1 VTTNAWPPPALDPSR
16 TVPIKDDMNFTPRSL
31 PARRR
36 WIRILAAI
44 TIVGATAIALVGC
57 STSSP
62 KAGPTTITLYNA
74 QHEQTTT
81 ALIKAFTAKTG
92 IAVKVDNDD
101 EDVLTAKIEQEGPR
115 SPADVIFTENSNWL
129 QQLADKGLLA
139 KVTPSTL
146 AAVPT
151 ADSAKDGEWVG
162 VSARVSALV
171 YNTKDL
177 TPAQL
182 PKSVLD
188 LADPKWKGKIEIA
201 PSETDFW
208 PVVSSVEDTYGHAKA
223 LAWLEGLKANA
234 GANVVPDNETITAD
248 VNRGVAEIGIINHY
262 YWHRLVAED
271 GASSI
276 HSALGYF
283 APGNAG
289 YIKTISGAAVLT
301 SSSHSSAAQK
311 FVAFLV
317 SHDGQEAIAHSESFE
332 YPLAP
337 GVAPNLADTPLSQLS
352 PSGFSAAEF
361 GTGTKAKKLLQE
373 AQLL

>member
-1 VTTNAWPPPALDPSR
+1 MRDHQRLAAARSGL
-16 TVPIKDDMNFTPRSL
+16 IKDDMNFISRPLS
-31 PARRR
+31 ARRLG
-36 WIRILAAI
+36 IRRLAAI
-44 TIVGATAIALVGC
+44 AIVGATALALVGC
-57 STSSP
+57 SSGTP
-62 KAGPTTITLYNA
+62 AAGPTTITLYNA

-92 IAVKVDNDD
+92 IVVKVDNDD
-101 EDVLTAKIEQEGPR
+101 EDVLTAKVEQEGSR

-139 KVTPSTL
+139 RVKANTL
-146 AAVPT
+146 RAVPAT
-151 ADSAKDGEWVG
+151 DSAKDGDWVG

-177 TPAQL
+177 TPAEL

-208 PVVSSVEDTYGHAKA
+208 PVVSSVEDTYGHARA

-234 GANVVPDNETITAD
+234 GDNVVPDNETIVAD
-248 VNRGVAEIGIINHY
+248 VNKGVAQLGIINHY
-262 YWHRLVAED
+262 YWHRLVAENS
-271 GASSI
+271 ASSI
-276 HSALGYF
+276 HSALAYF
-283 APGNAG
+283 SPGNAG
-289 YIKTISGAAVLT
+289 YIRTISGAAVLA
-301 SSSHSSAAQK
+301 SSSHASAAQK
-311 FVAFLV
+311 FLAFLV
-317 SHDGQEAIAHSESFE
+317 SHDGQTTIAHSESFE

-337 GVAPNLADTPLSQLS
+337 GIAANPADTPLSKLS

-361 GTGTKAKKLLQE
+361 GTGTEAKKLLQE